1 MATNWQ
7 SGCRTSLAPRMVRV
21 HSIHTFVVVVVVVVV
36 VVMWLFGVD
45 ACTVYVH
52 VQ

>member
-7 SGCRTSLAPRMVRV
+7 SGCRTSLAPQMVRV
-21 HSIHTFVVVVVVVVV
+21 HSIHTFVGVVVV